1 VDTKK
6 TKIFRVFHCEMQI
19 KWVRDNI
26 MTDLTWKV
34 QIQSQVN
41 GTYLTRVCW
50 MIVRHKKTRI
60 FRVFYYYCVQR
71 KWVIDKSYGRFSMK
85 SENTISNKWNDSH
98 QSVLDNFWTQKTRI
112 FCVFDCEMQRKWVRD
127 KSYGRFSMQ
136 SKNTISNKWN
146 DSYQS
151 VLDDLWAQKTT
162 IFRVFH

>member
-1 VDTKK
+1 MGQRQCYDRFNMESSNTISSEWNKSHQSVLDDCQTQKNK
-6 TKIFRVFHCEMQI
+6 
-19 KWVRDNI
+19 NI
-26 MTDLTWKV
+26 
-34 QIQSQVN
+34 S
-41 GTYLTRVCW
+41 R
-50 MIVRHKKTRI
+50 
-60 FRVFYYYCVQR
+60 FFYCVQR

>member
-1 VDTKK
+1 
-6 TKIFRVFHCEMQI
+6 MQI

-41 GTYLTRVCW
+41 GTNLTRVCW

-60 FRVFYYYCVQR
+60 FR
-71 KWVIDKSYGRFSMK
+71 
-85 SENTISNKWNDSH
+85 
-98 QSVLDNFWTQKTRI
+98 
-112 FCVFDCEMQRKWVRD
+112 VFDCEMQRKWVRD

-162 IFRVFH
+162 IFGVCH